1 MQLIAGCNLTKLTAN
16 ISTEFWGGTDS
27 SVYLK
32 LRNPETLEEC
42 ETLVLDKPKNTWCY
56 CWPQEIFTSS
66 EHAEMFAPCK
76 DFFSS
81 NVLEFNFKI
90 DGRDK
95 LKLTGVRLEFGVTSY
110 TWRGA
115 HWFNN
120 LEHDN
125 WHPTN
130 ISIDLS
136 TPIADNQPG
145 CTLLN

>member
-1 MQLIAGCNLTKLTAN
+1 MIAGCNLTKLTAN

-110 TWRGA
+110 IWSGA

-136 TPIADNQPG
+136 TPFADNQSG
-145 CTLLN
+145 CRQLN